1 METIYIDRLFVLNLI
16 IDYFVLLGSAKVCGV
31 KLRRWRYALAAV
43 LGALYAALSVLPN
56 AEYLSLAPIKL
67 VFGIFMALIAFA
79 KEEKLLRCT
88 IVFFAVSA
96 LFGGAVWAISIRSGA
111 SVSGAVFIPV
121 SMPVLVFSFG
131 IIYAVLSLV
140 FRGTAE
146 FAARKIT
153 DAEVFVGGKRCAL
166 RALCDTGNTLIDPV
180 TGDSVMIVSADVLC
194 KLISN
199 VENVS
204 AENIAEFSEY
214 KFRLIPYRA
223 VGTDG
228 GLLPAFR
235 PEKIIIDGKARDDV
249 LLAVSKQVG
258 GENFNAIY

>member
-16 IDYFVLLGSAKVCGV
+16 IDYFILLGSAKVCGV
-31 KLRRWRYALAAV
+31 KLRRGRYALSAV
-43 LGALYAALSVLPN
+43 LGALYAALSVLPR
-56 AEYLSLAPIKL
+56 AAFLSLAPVKL
-67 VFGIFMALIAFA
+67 VFGTFMALIAFA

-96 LFGGAVWAISIRSGA
+96 FFGGAVWAISIRSGT
-111 SVSGAVFIPV
+111 SVSGAVYIPV

-140 FRGTAE
+140 FRGTVE
-146 FAARKIT
+146 FAARKIA
-153 DAEVFVGGKRCAL
+153 DAEIFLGSERLEL

-180 TGDSVMIVSADVLC
+180 TGDSVMIASTDVLC
-194 KLISN
+194 KLIPH
-199 VENVS
+199 VENIS
-204 AENIAEFSEY
+204 AENLAEFSEY

-258 GENFNAIY
+258 GDGFNAIF